1 MGAQGIRRR
10 KPRRER
16 LDSETLPPGD
26 AGRLFGRFT
35 WGPYSPAGN
44 LERNGFFLRQLKRNG
59 TRGAWAFV
67 AQAKW
72 VFLAV
77 AVGIGGIT
85 LVTYLVHLGP

>member
-10 KPRRER
+10 KPRHDLR
-16 LDSETLPPGD
+16 DPTLPPGD

-35 WGPYSPAGN
+35 WGPLSPAGN
-44 LERNGFFLRQLKRNG
+44 LERNGFFLRQFKRNG

-72 VFLAV
+72 VFVAIAA
-77 AVGIGGIT
+77 AVGGVM
-85 LVTYLVHLGP
+85 LVTYLIHMSA